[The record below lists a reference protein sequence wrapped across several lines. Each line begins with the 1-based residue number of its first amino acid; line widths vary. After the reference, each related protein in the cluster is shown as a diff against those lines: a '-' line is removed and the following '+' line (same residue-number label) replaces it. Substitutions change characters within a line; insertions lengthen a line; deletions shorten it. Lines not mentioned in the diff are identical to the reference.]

1 MTLRL
6 KDMVILDDDDAT
18 SKLVIGQSLQETVRE
33 YIHIY
38 IYIHIERRYTDRN
51 ANGEMRLCPEAD

>member
-18 SKLVIGQSLQETVRE
+18 SKLVIGQSLQENVRE

-38 IYIHIERRYTDRN
+38 IYIYI
-51 ANGEMRLCPEAD
+51 